1 MDKNLKQTTDLYFDL
16 DSSDDEDVDEEEEAL
31 PKVPLNS

>member
-1 MDKNLKQTTDLYFDL
+1 LDRNLKHTTDLYFDL
-16 DSSDDEDVDEEEEAL
+16 DFSDDEDVDEEEEAL